1 MIKRTVKY
9 TDFNNVKREEDFY
22 FNLTKDE
29 VLDLQSSVTG
39 GYSAYIEGISNAE
52 DISAVYDQIKKFIDI
67 SYGVKSDDG
76 RKFTKSPETLMEFKS
91 TNAYSNLIFD
101 MLDQQDSLVD
111 FVNGILPQ
119 DLLAR
124 ANAVLEKTGG
134 DVDEARKLIENE

>member
-1 MIKRTVKY
+1 
-9 TDFNNVKREEDFY
+9 
-22 FNLTKDE
+22 
-29 VLDLQSSVTG
+29 
-39 GYSAYIEGISNAE
+39 
-52 DISAVYDQIKKFIDI
+52 
-67 SYGVKSDDG
+67 
-76 RKFTKSPETLMEFKS
+76 MEFKS

-134 DVDEARKLIENE
+134 DVDEAKKLIENE